1 MNINKIYKISNLF
14 FKKAS
19 SYDDD
24 SDYEEDE
31 WIPRVHKNLHEKC
44 MIPSFDDFWAVVSP
58 ENKEFILNKLDV
70 WDLTPEVTQEQLDK
84 KWYSILFDQ
93 SIPIEERERLQ
104 NEIFKNIKHYIISRE
119 EWIRRN
125 SDHKCHGCC

>member
-19 SYDDD
+19 SYDD

-31 WIPRVHKNLHEKC
+31 WVPHVHKNVHEKC
-44 MIPSFDDFWAVVSP
+44 MIPSFDDFWAVVKP

-84 KWYSILFDQ
+84 KWYGILFDQ
-93 SIPIEERERLQ
+93 SIPIEEIEKIQ
-104 NEIFKNIKHYIISRE
+104 NEIFKNIKHYIISRD

-125 SDHKCHGCC
+125 SEHKCHGCC